1 MACKIV
7 PHPQN
12 YTEKKGFLEIKPEYR
27 GTDRDFD
34 REIHAFS
41 ELCDKIHG
49 RFFTPGNEGIEI
61 VTAPTMKENAY
72 RIEAAKSCVITV
84 SSAEGLGYALSSLLS
99 LIEKGENG
107 LKIQKC
113 VIEDAPESPWRC
125 FMLDVARRWHPVP
138 FIYRYID
145 LCYLLKINK
154 LQLHFTDDES
164 YTLPSYAYP
173 NLATPNRSYSREELR
188 AIDAYANA
196 HGVTLVPEIDMPG
209 HCGRFMTEYPEV
221 FGSHGI
227 MSADETTFKAL
238 ETLYSELCDL
248 FPNSPYIH
256 MGGDE
261 GVPHRW
267 LDCEKSVAYMKKH
280 NIEDPIDLYGHYVG
294 RMTDYILSLGRTPIV
309 WEGFFP
315 QNNPCISRDVIV
327 VGWESY
333 YQPAPQLAEAGFT
346 LINASWKPL
355 YIVAP
360 WTMWNPADILDW
372 DIYMWT
378 HWWEKSPAYNTE
390 LRVPETTPVLG
401 GQICAWGDYLKNYEC
416 NNQAIEEEAKCVKPR
431 LAALAEK
438 TWTVKG
444 HYTKRSFGFALKRL
458 EEMLEKA
465 GI

>member
-1 MACKIV
+1 MSCKII
-7 PHPQN
+7 PHPKN
-12 YTEKKGFLEIKPEYR
+12 YTERKGFLEIKPEYLIE
-27 GTDRDFD
+27 TNDFD

-41 ELCDKIHG
+41 ELFDKTHG
-49 RFFTPGNEGIEI
+49 RFFSAGENGIEI
-61 VTAPTMKENAY
+61 RVDKTLNQNAY
-72 RIEAAKSCVITV
+72 KIEALKKCIVTV
-84 SSAEGLGYALSSLLS
+84 SSGEGLGYALSSLLALS
-99 LIEKGENG
+99 EKSENG
-107 LKIQKC
+107 IKIQKC
-113 VIEDAPESPWRC
+113 ILEDAPECPWRC
-125 FMLDVARRWHPVP
+125 LMLDLARKWHPVP

-145 LCYLLKINK
+145 LCYLLKINY

-173 NLATPNRSYSREELR
+173 NLATPNRNYTRDELR
-188 AIDAYANA
+188 AIDRYANE

-209 HCGRFMTEYPEV
+209 HCGRVMAEYPEV

-227 MSADETTFKAL
+227 MSASETTFQAL
-238 ETLYSELCDL
+238 EVLYKELCDL

-267 LDCEKSVAYMKKH
+267 LDCEPSVAYMKEH
-280 NIEDPIDLYGHYVG
+280 QIEDPIDLYGHYVG
-294 RMTDYILSLGRTPIV
+294 RMTDYILSIGRTPIV

-315 QNNPCISRDVIV
+315 QNNGCISRDVIV
-327 VGWESY
+327 VAWESY

-360 WTMWNPADILDW
+360 WTMWKPGDILDW
-372 DIYMWT
+372 DIRMWT

-390 LRVPETTPVLG
+390 LRVPEETPVLG
-401 GQICAWGDYLKNYEC
+401 GQICAWGDYLKNYES
-416 NNQAIEEEAKCVKPR
+416 NNQAIQEEAKCVKPR

-438 TWTVKG
+438 TWNIKG
-444 HYTKRSFGFALKRL
+444 QYTKRSFGFALKKL
-458 EEMLEKA
+458 EELLEKA